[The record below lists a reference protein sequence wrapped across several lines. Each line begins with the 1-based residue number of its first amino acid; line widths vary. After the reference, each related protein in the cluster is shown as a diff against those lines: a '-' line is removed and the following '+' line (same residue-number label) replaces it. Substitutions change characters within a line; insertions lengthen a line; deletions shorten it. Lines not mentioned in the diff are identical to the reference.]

1 MPIRPRD
8 RQTRSSPLVFRNCS
22 IPLGRFAGTA
32 VELLYNAINNKMNR
46 RIGDRLT
53 TATRDHL
60 RQGYEAI
67 MSCRAPAQGSGFYI
81 VEISRNGR
89 DFITT
94 GFVFQYG
101 GFTNLRRQESS
112 SRSRHHFR
120 SVGDWFRF
128 HWPAHLS
135 RCKSSLWWGL
145 KIAI

>member
-112 SRSRHHFR
+112 SRSRHHF
-120 SVGDWFRF
+120 
-128 HWPAHLS
+128 
-135 RCKSSLWWGL
+135 
-145 KIAI
+145 

>member
-22 IPLGRFAGTA
+22 IPLGRFAGNA
-32 VELLYNAINNKMNR
+32 VELLYNAINNNMNR
-46 RIGDRLT
+46 RIGERLT
-53 TATRDHL
+53 TATRDRL

-112 SRSRHHFR
+112 SRSRHHF
-120 SVGDWFRF
+120 
-128 HWPAHLS
+128 
-135 RCKSSLWWGL
+135 
-145 KIAI
+145 

>member
-101 GFTNLRRQESS
+101 GFKFAPTRIIFTQSTSFLNTQSS
-112 SRSRHHFR
+112 SLYRKLARI
-120 SVGDWFRF
+120 W
-128 HWPAHLS
+128 
-135 RCKSSLWWGL
+135 
-145 KIAI
+145 